1 MPGADQAQPVSLKWK
16 VAKDINQPS
25 LVNPYRYIIY
35 ENTQYDVLNSHLKTL
50 KLYIYSDGNY
60 YILGNYP
67 SKKLHDECLQINFAQ
82 DHPKNLLEV
91 NNTKDKKKLTQF
103 VELLDQYEALD
114 NIQIEFCNHL
124 GIAIAIN
131 PEEEIAQAVSLL
143 TENGQFN
150 DAIIKA
156 RKAQLDGYYV
166 VIWELANALHL
177 DLKFEKKR
185 LVELYESISEENPHY
200 KEANDRLISC
210 YSKDFFSNVDDPYYF
225 LERQLD
231 AALKANDN
239 DDHQSLIDQLFH
251 QLCGYAG
258 MTPIR
263 GMKGDI
269 NTLTSLAKREREKND
284 KMKEQDIKL
293 ENLNKKNLE
302 LQNENTRLKQ
312 EIAALKKIG
321 TDRSPQSTLTIFG
334 QQKRNPQLP
343 SVQFNRPHS
352 KSF

>member
-1 MPGADQAQPVSLKWK
+1 MPGADQAQPASLKWK

-67 SKKLHDECLQINFAQ
+67 SKKLHYECLQINFAQ

-150 DAIIKA
+150 GAIIKA
-156 RKAQLDGYYV
+156 RKAQLDGYYE

-177 DLKFEKKR
+177 DVSFEKKR
-185 LVELYESISEENPHY
+185 LVELVGLYESISEKNPHY
-200 KEANDRLISC
+200 KEANDRLIVY

-293 ENLNKKNLE
+293 ENLNKKILNY
-302 LQNENTRLKQ
+302 KM
-312 EIAALKKIG
+312 KI
-321 TDRSPQSTLTIFG
+321 
-334 QQKRNPQLP
+334 
-343 SVQFNRPHS
+343 HA
-352 KSF
+352 